1 MQIQVREITPPRPA
15 NVEKGWKA
23 GKTYKITDINN
34 INYYANPEF
43 ISNISEVKENDKI
56 AIKFKE
62 TAVAGKPMNFVE
74 KIEFLV
80 IDPNTTP
87 AQQSQAPTTNYVEEG
102 TAGGYNVSDL
112 DSRAWS
118 IILQAC
124 VNRYQD
130 WTPDQKLRWVCIHYS
145 AGAENTFKKLQDT
158 HDLDNTAISEM
169 PDDKIPF

>member
-15 NVEKGWKA
+15 NVEKGWEA
-23 GKTYKITDINN
+23 GKTYKVTDTNGIF
-34 INYYANPEF
+34 YYANPQF
-43 ISNISEVKENDKI
+43 VTNITEVKALDNID
-56 AIKFKE
+56 IKFKE
-62 TAVAGKPMNFVE
+62 KVVGGKPMNFVDS
-74 KIEFLV
+74 IT
-80 IDPNTTP
+80 IITADITP
-87 AQQSQAPTTNYVEEG
+87 TQQAPATNYVEEG

-145 AGAENTFKKLQDT
+145 AGAENTFKKLQQT
-158 HDLDNTAISEM
+158 EDLDNTTISEM

>member
-87 AQQSQAPTTNYVEEG
+87 AQQPQAPTTNYVEEG
-102 TAGGYNVSDL
+102 TAGGHDIAEL
-112 DSRAWS
+112 QGRDWA

-124 VNRYQD
+124 VNRYVD
-130 WTPDQKLRWVCIHYS
+130 WTPDQKLQWLLLNYSRGS
-145 AGAENTFKKLQDT
+145 AGAFKKLQQT
-158 HDLDNTAISEM
+158 EDLDNTAISEV